1 MLTRITEDDGI
12 EEVKTKLGEVIDYIL
27 YEQNKVSASYDSF
40 VESIEHLVQE
50 FKDSTRNSQNDFITN
65 SKDLIKNLS
74 LELYNFKTEQ
84 NESWSDYKLQTD
96 QHIKEN
102 LLIINQSIKNIE
114 ETSNKTNSKNNDI
127 INIVKEFYKNLEEI

>member
-127 INIVKEFYKNLEEI
+127 INIVKEFY